1 MLLSQSVDIL
11 SDEELVR
18 MAQSGDVTATEHII
32 MRYRSVVASCVAGYF
47 AKGFDKDDIFQEGM
61 IGLYK
66 AILDY
71 DGSKASFRSFA
82 MLCISRK
89 IISLVK
95 SSMRKKNLPLNTS
108 ISLDS
113 SLGEGGDAYLIDVLK
128 ASDESNPEI
137 IFINKEN
144 FNHCKRKINQILSP
158 FEKKVLSY
166 QLEKMSYKQISEML
180 GRDIKSIDNAVQR
193 IRKKLEGV

>member
-11 SDEELVR
+11 SDDELVKL
-18 MAQSGDVTATEHII
+18 AQSGDKVATECII
-32 MRYRSVVASCVAGYF
+32 LRYRNLVTSCMPGYF
-47 AKGFDKDDIFQEGM
+47 AKGFDRDDIFQEGM

-71 DGSKASFRSFA
+71 DSTKASFRSFA

-95 SSMRKKNLPLNTS
+95 SSTRKKNLPLNTS
-108 ISLDS
+108 ISLNS
-113 SLGEGGDAYLIDVLK
+113 SVCESNDRYLVDILK
-128 ASDESNPEI
+128 GSDESNPEI
-137 IFINKEN
+137 MFINKES
-144 FNHCKRKINQILSP
+144 FNHCKKKINGILSP

-166 QLEKMSYKQISEML
+166 QLEKMSYKKIGEKL

-193 IRKKLEGV
+193 IRKKLEGI